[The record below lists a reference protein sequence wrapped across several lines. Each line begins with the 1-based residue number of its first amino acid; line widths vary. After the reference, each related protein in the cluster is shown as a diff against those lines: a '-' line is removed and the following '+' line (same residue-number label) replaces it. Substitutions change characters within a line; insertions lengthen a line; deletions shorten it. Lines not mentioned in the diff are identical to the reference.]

1 MSHLAWTSSLRNRLI
16 VLFAVS
22 CFGLSACAHSN
33 RVSEGG
39 TISGGAG
46 NVQPAALTA
55 DTAAMSMHLRMV
67 AELPPPAARNGAEQ
81 PISAN
86 DVLMIDIF
94 QVDSLD
100 RTVQVDA
107 AGNISLPLIGNIKA
121 AGKTVRELEQE
132 IEAAYG
138 RDYLQSPDVTIF
150 VKESVGQ
157 RITIDGE
164 VARPGLHPVSSTA
177 TLLDAIALAGGFRE
191 VADPSRVYVYRNY
204 GDQKLVANYDVDQIR
219 KGARANPRIYG
230 GDVII
235 VFTSGGKVAM
245 QNLMQA
251 LGVATSAS
259 RLAVLPL

>member
-121 AGKTVRELEQE
+121 AGKTVRE
-132 IEAAYG
+132 
-138 RDYLQSPDVTIF
+138 R
-150 VKESVGQ
+150 
-157 RITIDGE
+157 
-164 VARPGLHPVSSTA
+164 
-177 TLLDAIALAGGFRE
+177 
-191 VADPSRVYVYRNY
+191 
-204 GDQKLVANYDVDQIR
+204 
-219 KGARANPRIYG
+219 
-230 GDVII
+230 
-235 VFTSGGKVAM
+235 
-245 QNLMQA
+245 
-251 LGVATSAS
+251 
-259 RLAVLPL
+259 